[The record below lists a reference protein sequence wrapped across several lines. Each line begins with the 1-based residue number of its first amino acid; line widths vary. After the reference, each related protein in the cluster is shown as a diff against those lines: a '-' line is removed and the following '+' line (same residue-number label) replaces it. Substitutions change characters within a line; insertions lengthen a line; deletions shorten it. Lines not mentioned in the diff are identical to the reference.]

1 MAISNFTNL
10 KTAIANYLNRDDLTS
25 YIPDFIS
32 LAESRINNELR
43 VREMEVVDTSTTTVS
58 GTQGYDLPTGFIEA
72 KYVIYRSNPYSI
84 LQYKAPF
91 DF

>member
-25 YIPDFIS
+25 YIADFIS

-43 VREMEVVDTSTTTVS
+43 VSKRE
-58 GTQGYDLPTGFIEA
+58 LPI
-72 KYVIYRSNPYSI
+72 KV
-84 LQYKAPF
+84 
-91 DF
+91 